1 MARGTRLTLFR
12 NVTSPTT
19 DHSALLEAVA
29 AALTACQLAGLH
41 VRLKHNTVF
50 TDVGY
55 VLATDDGWVARTLA
69 YLPLEP
75 GTD

>member
-1 MARGTRLTLFR
+1 MTDP
-12 NVTSPTT
+12 TSE
-19 DHSALLEAVA
+19 ALLGTL
-29 AALTACQLAGLH
+29 ALALSACDRAGLH

-55 VLATDDGWVARTLA
+55 VLATDDGWVARSLA

>member
-1 MARGTRLTLFR
+1 MTD
-12 NVTSPTT
+12 PTPESLLGALALIL
-19 DHSALLEAVA
+19 SA
-29 AALTACQLAGLH
+29 CDLAGLH
-41 VRLKHNTVF
+41 VHLKHNTVF

-75 GTD
+75 GTN